1 MNQRNSAALDSLDT
15 YLARLRTALSG
26 LPAPEVEE
34 ILREFRSHIV
44 ERQHGADQNNSQ
56 HLSRIFGELGSPE
69 DVAALYR
76 TEAMVKRA
84 QLTLSPLLMF
94 AAATRLATKS
104 LVGFLSLM
112 IALFGYLTGAAFLWC
127 AVMKPI
133 WPQRI
138 GLWVSDHRFSM
149 GDMID
154 RSPHA
159 RELLGWWIIP
169 IGLVFGVGIVLATTL
184 LLRWLLRFALPPR
197 AARFMR
203 VK

>member
-1 MNQRNSAALDSLDT
+1 MNQKDSAALDSPEM
-15 YLARLRTALSG
+15 YLSRLRTALSG

-34 ILREFRSHIV
+34 ILREFRSDIL
-44 ERQHGADQNNSQ
+44 ERQQVGEQSHSQ
-56 HLSRIFGELGSPE
+56 RIFGELGPPE
-69 DVAALYR
+69 DIAALYR
-76 TEAMVKRA
+76 TEALVVRA
-84 QLTLSPLLMF
+84 RSTLSPVLMLR
-94 AAATRLATKS
+94 AASRVATKS
-104 LVGFLSLM
+104 LLGFLSLRV
-112 IALFGYLTGAAFLWC
+112 ALFGYLTGAAFLWC

-149 GDMID
+149 GDMVN
-154 RSPHA
+154 PGTNA
-159 RELLGWWIIP
+159 QELLGWWIIP
-169 IGLVFGVGIVLATTL
+169 IGLICGVGIILATTL

>member
-1 MNQRNSAALDSLDT
+1 MNEKESAVHHSPDT
-15 YLARLRTALSG
+15 YLSRLRTALAG

-44 ERQHGADQNNSQ
+44 ERQEVEGQSNSQ
-56 HLSRIFGELGSPE
+56 RIFGELGPPE
-69 DVAALYR
+69 GIAALYR
-76 TEAMVKRA
+76 TDALVARA
-84 QLTLSPLLMF
+84 RLTLSPLLVLK
-94 AAATRLATKS
+94 AVSRVATKS
-104 LVGFLSLM
+104 LLGFVSLM
-112 IALFGYLTGAAFLWC
+112 LALFGYLTGAAFLWC

-149 GDMID
+149 GDMVD
-154 RSPHA
+154 RGAHA
-159 RELLGWWIIP
+159 QELLGWWIIP
-169 IGLVFGVGIVLATTL
+169 IGLICGLVIILLTTL

-197 AARFMR
+197 TARFIR